1 MIANNKKKIA
11 MKDPALSVNTNK
23 KEKMKDK
30 DDVEKM
36 LAEL

>member
-11 MKDPALSVNTNK
+11 MKDPALSVNTTK